1 MPPQQRRSNDEG
13 MSLGEVAR
21 LIEALRFDTT
31 TRFDK
36 IDDRLGRFED
46 THLQVA
52 VYNSDKRATDI
63 YTAGLE
69 ARVLKLEGTLQW
81 VLRTTG
87 GAFIVAIITLLFAAS
102 QWV

>member
-1 MPPQQRRSNDEG
+1 MNDEG

-21 LIEALRFDTT
+21 LIEALRSDTT

-36 IDDRLGRFED
+36 IDERLGRFED
-46 THLQVA
+46 THVQVA

-63 YTAGLE
+63 YTAGMESRVAKLE
-69 ARVLKLEGTLQW
+69 ATLQW

-87 GAFIVAIITLLFAAS
+87 GALIVAVIGALFAAAK
-102 QWV
+102 WV